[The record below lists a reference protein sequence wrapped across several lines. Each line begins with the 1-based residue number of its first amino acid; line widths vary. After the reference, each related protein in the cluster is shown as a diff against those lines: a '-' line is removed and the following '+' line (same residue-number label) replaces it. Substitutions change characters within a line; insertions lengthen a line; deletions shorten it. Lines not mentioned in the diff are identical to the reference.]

1 MENQVK
7 RPYLLTGLIV
17 NIVCFAV
24 LALSSIVSIFGI
36 AASFDSGDAV
46 EGALILLLFSVII
59 VLALSVVGMVFS
71 AISIQRVKL
80 DPEKFDKK
88 KGFILTSFI
97 LDVVV
102 VIFSIIG
109 LCSGSFNVSSLLM
122 TLALIAAAVLIM
134 YEYVNNDKLL
144 KQANTQV
151 QTKEETTE
159 VEKTEEVAVSEEPQE
174 QVEVKKDNVDDSSE
188 NKE

>member
-36 AASFDSGDAV
+36 AAGFDSGDAV
-46 EGALILLLFSVII
+46 EGVLILLLFSVII
-59 VLALSVVGMVFS
+59 VLALSVVGIVFS

-109 LCSGSFNVSSLLM
+109 LSSGSFNVSSLLM

-144 KQANTQV
+144 KQANAQA

-159 VEKTEEVAVSEEPQE
+159 VEKTEEVAVNEEPQE
-174 QVEVKKDNVDDSSE
+174 QVEVKEDNVDDASE